1 VVHLTI
7 RRRTLAI
14 GMLAIALT
22 AIALPADAAG
32 PSSVAAA
39 QQKLAQAEQQARQA
53 STALGA
59 AQQQL
64 AGAQA
69 QLAAVQAR
77 LAGLDKTVAT
87 DTARLAALDL
97 EVSQDR
103 TELAAYVRSVYK
115 SGGQEG
121 ALAYV
126 VAASDIGEVFQ
137 RVAEMDRVD
146 QAGKVLLHRIADAQA
161 AAHRALLDADAA
173 RGQALVASRQAA
185 TAEAVVAIE
194 TAQLQTA
201 SVAANGNVTTAAHQ
215 LSKAQAAA
223 ARQAAA
229 AAAAAAAAVAA
240 ARNTGTI
247 YTPVPGATFTID
259 TDLTRPSGE
268 TAATLNAF
276 LSGSALAGLGA
287 SFMNAE
293 ATEHVSARYFVAHAI
308 LESAWGTSAIAQNKH
323 NLFGYGA
330 DDANPYGDAVS
341 FSSFDACIQFVA
353 QKVAQNYLSNSG
365 AFYHGPTLR
374 GMNVDYA
381 SDPLWASKIASIADT
396 IPG

>member
-14 GMLAIALT
+14 GLLATALT

-32 PSSVAAA
+32 PSNVAAA
-39 QQKLAQAEQQARQA
+39 QQGLAQAEQQARQA

-69 QLAAVQAR
+69 QLAAVRAR
-77 LAGLDKTVAT
+77 VAGLDRTVTT

-103 TELAAYVRSVYK
+103 TDLAAYVRSVYK

-146 QAGKVLLHRIADAQA
+146 QAGKILLHRIADAQT
-161 AAHRALLDADAA
+161 AAHRALVDADAA
-173 RGQALVASRQAA
+173 RGEAQAASQQAA

-201 SVAANGNVTTAAHQ
+201 SVAANGHVTTAAHE
-215 LSKAQAAA
+215 LSAAQAAA

-229 AAAAAAAAVAA
+229 EAAAAAAAAVAA
-240 ARNTGTI
+240 RNTGAI

-276 LSGSALAGLGA
+276 LSGSALAGLGV

-330 DDANPYGDAVS
+330 NDANPYGDAVS

-353 QKVAQNYLSNSG
+353 QRVAQAYLSSSG

>member
-7 RRRTLAI
+7 RRRTLTI
-14 GMLAIALT
+14 GLLAVALT

-32 PSSVAAA
+32 PSNVAAA
-39 QQKLAQAEQQARQA
+39 QQRLAQAEQQARQA

-77 LAGLDKTVAT
+77 VAGLDRTVAT

-97 EVSQDR
+97 EVSQDK

-146 QAGKVLLHRIADAQA
+146 QAGKILLHRIADAQT
-161 AAHRALLDADAA
+161 AAHRALVDADAA
-173 RGQALVASRQAA
+173 RGEAQVASRQAA

-201 SVAANGNVTTAAHQ
+201 SVAANGHVTTAAHQ
-215 LSKAQAAA
+215 LSAAQAAA

-229 AAAAAAAAVAA
+229 EAAAAAAAAAA

-247 YTPVPGATFTID
+247 YTPVPGPTFTID
-259 TDLTRPSGE
+259 TDLTKPSGE

-330 DDANPYGDAVS
+330 NDANPYGDAVS

-353 QKVAQNYLSNSG
+353 QRVAQAYLSSSG